1 MTGKNPVL
9 QRLKAL
15 FTADPPTKPP
25 GLYPTCRCL
34 EEGQGRH
41 KPRTP
46 VLHSEQ
52 QDVHCDAWHRLCER
66 IEQAAASGEE
76 EFTPLEGMTEA
87 ERAQIVTLPA
97 SIGRLTTV
105 QKLYLY
111 ASHLV
116 RVPPEIA
123 GMRSLVRLDIYTS
136 YRLHFLPYEI
146 TRCTQLRQ
154 SRASTRA
161 LFGNYKYRSP
171 FPDLTHKDNT
181 KALSLLAPSACSVC
195 DSPLG
200 DTVLPRWL
208 TIRAGTDWFPL
219 LVNACSPACIE
230 ALPPAAEGY
239 VAYPHTGGGKLEQP
253 IASY

>member
-1 MTGKNPVL
+1 MTGKNSVL
-9 QRLKAL
+9 QRLTGL
-15 FTADPPTKPP
+15 FAGDPPITPP
-25 GLYPTCRCL
+25 DFYPSCRCL
-34 EEGQGRH
+34 EGGQGRH

-52 QDVHCDAWHRLCER
+52 QDVHCEAWHRLCER

-76 EFTPLEGMTEA
+76 EFTPLEGMTGA

-97 SIGRLTTV
+97 SIGRLAKV
-105 QKLYLY
+105 QKLFLY
-111 ASHLV
+111 GSHLV

-154 SRASTRA
+154 SRASIRA
-161 LFGNYKYRSP
+161 LFGNYKYRPP
-171 FPDLTHKDNT
+171 FPDLTHKDNS
-181 KALSLLAPSACSVC
+181 KALSLLAPAACSVC
-195 DSPLG
+195 ACPLG
-200 DTVLPRWL
+200 ATVLTRWL
-208 TIRAGTDWFPL
+208 TVRAGTDWLPL
-219 LVNACSPACIE
+219 LINACSQACID

-253 IASY
+253 PGHY